1 MKGEEGKGGQ
11 RSLLFAVLAFS
22 LLLSS
27 CGFHLRGAPVL
38 PEVMARTYVT
48 GGDGSELYYEVEN
61 ALLNAGAEVVDSA
74 DSASAVLILHSQR
87 LERRVLSVDPEG
99 RAAEYEL
106 VLALVFSL
114 RDQAG
119 GRVLADNQRVS
130 VVRDFGFDPDNVLA
144 KGDEEAMLR
153 SEMYRFAVAQMMRQ
167 LQSLARRPAA
177 ATGGE

>member
-1 MKGEEGKGGQ
+1 MNGEGHKGMP
-11 RSLLFAVLAFS
+11 RSLLLAVLAFS
-22 LLLSS
+22 LLLSG
-27 CGFHLRGAPVL
+27 CGFHLRGALPL

-48 GGDGSELYYEVEN
+48 GGGGSAFYYEVEN

-74 DSASAVLILHSQR
+74 DEASAVLTLHSQR
-87 LERRVLSVDPEG
+87 LERRVLSLDPEG

-106 VLALVFSL
+106 VLGLVFSL
-114 RDQAG
+114 RDQADG
-119 GRVLADNQRVS
+119 TLLADNQRIS

-153 SEMYRFAVAQMMRQ
+153 SEMYRLAVAQMMRQ

-177 ATGGE
+177 AAGGE